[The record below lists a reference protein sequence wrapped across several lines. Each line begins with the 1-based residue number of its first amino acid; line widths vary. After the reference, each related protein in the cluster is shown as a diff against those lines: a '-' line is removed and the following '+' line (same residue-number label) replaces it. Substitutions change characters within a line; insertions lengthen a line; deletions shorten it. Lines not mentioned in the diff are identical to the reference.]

1 MKVLQFFGGIVFLF
15 TILSCSKDNDD
26 QLPDDAVKLKFARQQ
41 SVSDDLLLEITNI
54 VDTRCP
60 IGVVCSE
67 AGDVK
72 IEVRVLAVGNIHT
85 KTISFCEMPKANQNI
100 DTIDGH
106 RIEILRVMP
115 MPYLNNP
122 VDSISDYIVTIV
134 AKKL

>member
-1 MKVLQFFGGIVFLF
+1 V
-15 TILSCSKDNDD
+15 
-26 QLPDDAVKLKFARQQ
+26 
-41 SVSDDLLLEITNI
+41 

-72 IEVRVLAVGNIHT
+72 IVVRVLAVGNIHT
-85 KTISFCEMPKANQNI
+85 DTISFSEIPNANQNI

-106 RIEILRVMP
+106 RIEVLRVMP

-122 VDSISDYIVTIV
+122 VDSISDYIITVV

>member
-1 MKVLQFFGGIVFLF
+1 MKVLQFLGGIVFLF

-85 KTISFCEMPKANQNI
+85 ETIYFSEMPKANQNI
-100 DTIDGH
+100 DTIDGYKV
-106 RIEILRVMP
+106 EVLKVTP

-122 VDSISDYIVTIV
+122 VDTITDYIVTVV
-134 AKKL
+134 AEKL